1 MAGNDLTDRE
11 LLETGFGGK
20 QIFVRDVNLLFG
32 FCFGFIADA
41 VIRDEERDFLAKWRH
56 EHADDAD
63 TPLLRPVFAGI
74 DAALADSVMTL
85 EDVFAIIAILSE
97 VQDRAEYY
105 STETIN
111 SQLIIAFCQ
120 GITCD
125 GVVNK
130 KELDLLNIWLEK
142 FGEGAPEKWNAL
154 QADVRAIRGK
164 ADFSPEEADRIRRL
178 ILDYISVPDDASEPV
193 EVGGKTF
200 VLSGQFALGDKKSVV
215 ERIEARGG
223 RVAAAVSKK
232 VDYVVVGGS
241 RSNLW
246 KYGAY
251 GAKIEKAMALQS
263 EGAPI
268 KIVSEG
274 DLANALGE
282 DHAHSAGILF

>member
-1 MAGNDLTDRE
+1 MADKDLTDRE
-11 LLETGFGGK
+11 LLETGFGWK

-41 VIRDEERDFLAKWRH
+41 VIREEEKEFLTKWRY

-63 TPLLRPVFAGI
+63 APHLRRVFAGI
-74 DAALADSVMTL
+74 DAALANSVMTL

-111 SQLIIAFCQ
+111 TQLIIAFCQ

-142 FGEGAPEKWNAL
+142 FGEGVSEKWNAL
-154 QADVRAIRGK
+154 NEDVRAILGK
-164 ADFSPEEADRIRRL
+164 ADFSPEEAERIRLL
-178 ILDYISVPDDASEPV
+178 ILDYIGVPDDASEPV
-193 EVGGKTF
+193 EFRGKTF
-200 VLSGQFALGDKKSVV
+200 VLSGQFALGDKKSVA

-223 RVAAAVSKK
+223 RVASGISKK
-232 VDYVVVGGS
+232 VDYAVVGGA
-241 RSNLW
+241 RSHLW

-251 GAKIEKAMALQS
+251 GTKIEKAKALQS
-263 EGAPI
+263 EGAAI
-268 KIVSEG
+268 KIISEG
-274 DLANALGE
+274 DLVKALGE
-282 DHAHSAGILF
+282 DPAPCQRMLF

>member
-97 VQDRAEYY
+97 VQDHAEYY

-154 QADVRAIRGK
+154 QADVRAILGK

-193 EVGGKTF
+193 EVSGKTF

-223 RVAAAVSKK
+223 RVAAGGSKK
-232 VDYVVVGGS
+232 VDYAVVGGS

-251 GAKIEKAMALQS
+251 GAKIEKR
-263 EGAPI
+263 GAP
-268 KIVSEG
+268 KRG
-274 DLANALGE
+274 RADQDRL
-282 DHAHSAGILF
+282 

>member
-1 MAGNDLTDRE
+1 MADKDLTDRE

-41 VIRDEERDFLAKWRH
+41 VIREEEKEFLTKWRY

-63 TPLLRPVFAGI
+63 APLLRPVFAGI
-74 DAALADSVMTL
+74 DAALANSVMTL
-85 EDVFAIIAILSE
+85 ENVFAIIALLSE

-111 SQLIIAFCQ
+111 TQLIIAFCQ

-142 FGEGAPEKWNAL
+142 FGEGVSEKWNAL
-154 QADVRAIRGK
+154 QKDVRAILGK
-164 ADFSPEEADRIRRL
+164 ADFSPEEAERIRLL

-193 EVGGKTF
+193 EIRGKTF
-200 VLSGQFALGDKKSVV
+200 VLSGQFALGD
-215 ERIEARGG
+215 GM
-223 RVAAAVSKK
+223 
-232 VDYVVVGGS
+232 
-241 RSNLW
+241 L
-246 KYGAY
+246 
-251 GAKIEKAMALQS
+251 
-263 EGAPI
+263 
-268 KIVSEG
+268 IVQT
-274 DLANALGE
+274 
-282 DHAHSAGILF
+282 

>member
-154 QADVRAIRGK
+154 QADVRAILGK
-164 ADFSPEEADRIRRL
+164 
-178 ILDYISVPDDASEPV
+178 ASEPV
-193 EVGGKTF
+193 EASGKTF
-200 VLSGQFALGDKKSVV
+200 VLSGQFALRDKKSVV

-223 RVAAAVSKK
+223 R
-232 VDYVVVGGS
+232 
-241 RSNLW
+241 
-246 KYGAY
+246 
-251 GAKIEKAMALQS
+251 
-263 EGAPI
+263 
-268 KIVSEG
+268 

-282 DHAHSAGILF
+282 DHALPTGMLF

>member
-154 QADVRAIRGK
+154 QADVKAILGK

-223 RVAAAVSKK
+223 R
-232 VDYVVVGGS
+232 
-241 RSNLW
+241 
-246 KYGAY
+246 
-251 GAKIEKAMALQS
+251 
-263 EGAPI
+263 
-268 KIVSEG
+268 

-282 DHAHSAGILF
+282 DHALPTGMLF